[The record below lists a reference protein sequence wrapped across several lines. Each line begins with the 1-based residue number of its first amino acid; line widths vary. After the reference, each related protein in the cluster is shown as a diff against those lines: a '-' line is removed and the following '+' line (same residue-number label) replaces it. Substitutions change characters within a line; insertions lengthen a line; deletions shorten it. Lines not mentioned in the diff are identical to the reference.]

1 MSVEENKAVLER
13 IIDDVWNRRDL
24 SLIPYLIAT
33 NYVYANDRGHEGYR
47 EVVRRNI
54 SAFPDYH
61 FKLEEVI
68 GEGDRLAGRLT
79 VSGTMKGKWRGFEPT
94 GRYMSYTLAG
104 FWRFENDK
112 LAESVGY
119 ADNLPVYRQLGI
131 PIPAQ

>member
-1 MSVEENKAVLER
+1 MSVEDNKAVLKR

-24 SLIPYLIAT
+24 SLIPELIAPD
-33 NYVYANDRGHEGYR
+33 YVYGNDRGHEGYR
-47 EVVRRNI
+47 EVVRRNV

-79 VSGTMKGKWRGFEPT
+79 ASGTMKGKWRGFEPT
-94 GRYMSYTLAG
+94 GKHMSYTFAA
-104 FWRFENDK
+104 FWRFKNGK

-119 ADNLPVYRQLGI
+119 ADNLALYRQLGVSVA
-131 PIPAQ
+131 AQ